1 MTNYVC
7 YPGGGSYVRWDA
19 TKEITCNW
27 TERLV
32 ACEEGNSIDE
42 IERRTDWIENGDW
55 DALDAEGG
63 ESGKKLGQMPEK
75 FVLILRDKAMQARI
89 RAHHN
94 KINRFSKEA
103 VAARMKTPGG
113 GIAELMNNLKA
124 KHASPFK

>member
-1 MTNYVC
+1 M
-7 YPGGGSYVRWDA
+7 RWDA
-19 TKEITCNW
+19 TKEISFIW
-27 TERLV
+27 TQRLV
-32 ACEEGNSIDE
+32 VCEEGNSIDE
-42 IERRTDWIENGDW
+42 IERRTDWIEDGNW

-63 ESGKKLGQMPEK
+63 ESRQKLGQMPEK

-113 GIAELMNNLKA
+113 GIAELMANLKA
-124 KHASPFK
+124 KQASPVK